1 MTMKK
6 TAYIYTLG
14 CKINI
19 YESEAIKDILTKSG
33 YEIVKK
39 YENADVVIVN
49 SCTVTSNA
57 DNKLYKFLNKVSI
70 SNPNVIRVVM
80 GCYSQLGSERL
91 KNAKAADIILG
102 VDNRYKIDQILEDH
116 QRRSN
121 YIQISDNSKVNFED
135 YHLDHYSNHTRA
147 FLKIQDGCDNFCT
160 YCTISKARGRS
171 RSKSPS
177 SIIKDI
183 EKLVEN
189 GYKEIILSGIDLGSY
204 KYDES
209 GKTYLLKDIIKRIL
223 SIQGFRLRISSVEPW
238 CFDDELIELLVNEYR
253 ICPHFHIP
261 LQSASDN
268 ILKKMNR
275 KYTLDSFNSL
285 IEKLKKRQDVL
296 IATDIIVGFP
306 TESEQNFELSKDYL
320 KNSLVDTAHVFS
332 YSDRPY
338 AASKNLF
345 PKITKKEIEKRSKE
359 LRKISEEKFSQF
371 FEQNINKEKDIIIE
385 KIEKK
390 DDKFIYSG
398 VTDNYLQLSVV
409 SKDKYCKGDVVKAVV
424 TF

>member
-1 MTMKK
+1 MEK

-19 YESEAIKDILTKSG
+19 YESEAIKDILTKSR

-57 DNKLYKFLNKVSI
+57 DNKLYKFLKKVSV
-70 SNPNVIRVVM
+70 SNPDAIKVVM
-80 GCYSQLGSERL
+80 GCYSQLESEKL
-91 KNAKAADIILG
+91 KDAQAADIILG
-102 VDNRYKIDQILEDH
+102 VGNRYKIDQILEGH

-121 YIQISDNSKVNFED
+121 YIQVSDNSKVNFED

-171 RSKSPS
+171 RSKSSS

-183 EKLVEN
+183 ENLVEN

-223 SIQGFRLRISSVEPW
+223 SIKGFRLRISSVEPW
-238 CFDDELIELLVNEYR
+238 CFDDELIELFVNEDR

-275 KYTLDSFNSL
+275 KYTLYSFNSL

-306 TESEQNFELSKDYL
+306 TESEQDFELSKDYL
-320 KNSLVDTAHVFS
+320 INSSVDTAHIFS

-338 AASKNLF
+338 ASSKNLF
-345 PKITKKEIEKRSKE
+345 PKTAKKEIERRSRE
-359 LRKISEEKFSQF
+359 LRKISEEKFSRF
-371 FEQNINKEKDIIIE
+371 FEKNVNKEKDIIIE
-385 KIEKK
+385 KIVKVT
-390 DDKFIYSG
+390 DKGYKYSG
-398 VTDNYLQLSVV
+398 FTDNYLQISTF
-409 SKDKYCKGDVVKAVV
+409 SKEKYKKGNVVKAIV

>member
-1 MTMKK
+1 MKK

-33 YEIVKK
+33 YEIVNK

-57 DNKLYKFLNKVSI
+57 DNKLYKFLKKVSV
-70 SNPNVIRVVM
+70 SNPKTIKVVM
-80 GCYSQLGSERL
+80 GCYSQLESEKL
-91 KNAKAADIILG
+91 KDVKAADIILG
-102 VDNRYKIDQILEDH
+102 VDNRYKIDQILAEY
-116 QRRSN
+116 QQEFN
-121 YIQISDNSKVNFED
+121 YIQLSDNSKVDFED
-135 YHLDHYSNHTRA
+135 YHLEHYSNHTRA

-177 SIIKDI
+177 SIIKD
-183 EKLVEN
+183 VETLAKN

-204 KYDES
+204 KYIES
-209 GKTYLLKDIIKRIL
+209 GKTYLLKDIIANIL
-223 SIQGFRLRISSVEPW
+223 NIQGFRLRISSVELW
-238 CFDDELIELLVNEYR
+238 CFDEELIELFVTEDR

-261 LQSASDN
+261 LQSASDV

-275 KYTLDSFNSL
+275 KYTLDSFSLL
-285 IEKLKKRQDVL
+285 IEKLKKKKDVL

-306 TESEQNFELSKDYL
+306 TESKQDFELSKDYL
-320 KNSLVDTAHVFS
+320 INSQVDTAHVFS

-345 PKITKKEIEKRSKE
+345 PKITKKEIERRSKE
-359 LRKISEEKFSQF
+359 LRKVSEEKSSRF
-371 FEQNINKEKDIIIE
+371 FKQNINKEKDIIIE
-385 KIEKK
+385 KIEKINDQNYK
-390 DDKFIYSG
+390 YSG
-398 VTDNYLQLSVV
+398 FTDNYLQISFI
-409 SKDKYCKGDVVKAVV
+409 SKEKYRKGDLVRTIVIS
-424 TF
+424 